1 MSEEVTQQIA
11 AFVIEITEA
20 MGLALEVD
28 LEEGSDSISI
38 NLRGEGGET
47 LVKRKGEALD
57 ALQHVTNAV
66 FRSDVDGDRRI
77 VVDCMGFRRTKDL
90 ELRHMARLLADK
102 TRRTGLAQEI
112 GPLNPYERRIV
123 HLEVARDADVTSE
136 SIGDAFLKTI
146 IISLKASP
154 KSP

>member
-1 MSEEVTQQIA
+1 MSTDVTERIS
-11 AFVIEITEA
+11 AFVTELTTTL
-20 MGLALEVD
+20 GLSLEPDV
-28 LEEGSDSISI
+28 EEGPESIWI
-38 NLRGEGGET
+38 NLRGDGGEV

-57 ALQHVTNAV
+57 ALQHLTNAV

-77 VVDCMGFRRTKDL
+77 VVDCMGFRRAKDL

-102 TRRTGLAQEI
+102 VRRTGQSEEI

-146 IISLKASP
+146 IISLKTSA
-154 KSP
+154 KSV